1 MRYRP
6 AHVHALSREEQTGRV
21 EGLLSD
27 DSAGTPGLSGSEKS
41 NECVF
46 SCRKHL
52 CRVMWK
58 HTLHTET
65 T

>member
-1 MRYRP
+1 MLPTLALR
-6 AHVHALSREEQTGRV
+6 ALSPEEQTGHV

-27 DSAGTPGLSGSEKS
+27 DSAGTPRLSGSEKS

-58 HTLHTET
+58 HTLHRET
-65 T
+65 TT